1 MRNLICLTAITA
13 LTSVAA
19 FAAFGDVVSSF
30 PVPAVLSSCDGLTW
44 DGAYLWGC
52 AVGPSGVYRLTTT
65 GSVVYSFNTGG
76 GGYRYYYGAA
86 YDGQYLWL
94 CESVQSSSRT
104 YFIRWTTTGSYVD
117 AFTQNYFSFAGIT
130 YENGYIWHEHWPL
143 WQKLVKYTTAG
154 SLVASFAEPIQPH
167 DLAWDGHYLWSTDGY
182 PGYMYQFTT
191 NGSIV
196 ASCPV
201 PGGGAGTGME
211 FDGQYMWV
219 VDQSGIIAGPIMAY
233 QVDIGV
239 TDVEG
244 ASFGKIK
251 ALYR

>member
-1 MRNLICLTAITA
+1 MRNLIYISAVITIGA
-13 LTSVAA
+13 SGA

-30 PVPAVLSSCDGLTW
+30 PVPDPLLSCEGLTW
-44 DGAYLWGC
+44 DASYLWGC
-52 AVGPSGVYRLTTT
+52 AQGQNRVYKLTTT
-65 GSVVYSFNTGG
+65 GSVIFSFDTG

-86 YDGQYLWL
+86 FDGQYLWF
-94 CESVQSSSRT
+94 CTSDFGADYT
-104 YFIRWTTTGSYVD
+104 WFYRWTTTGSYVGV
-117 AFTQNYFSFAGIT
+117 FTQHYFSLAGIT
-130 YENGYIWHEHWPL
+130 YENGYIWHEHGYVG
-143 WQKLVKYTTAG
+143 KFKKYTTAG

-219 VDQSGIIAGPIMAY
+219 VNKTPIIVGPRWAY